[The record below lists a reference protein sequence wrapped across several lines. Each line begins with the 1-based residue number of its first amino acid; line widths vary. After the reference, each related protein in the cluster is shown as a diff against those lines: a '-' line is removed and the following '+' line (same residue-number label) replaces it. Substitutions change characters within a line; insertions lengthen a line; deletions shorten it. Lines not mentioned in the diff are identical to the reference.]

1 MVHWYL
7 IRTKSGLERR
17 VQACLARELSE
28 LFLPLL
34 KTRARRWGTLV
45 DSIVPLF
52 PCYVFA
58 LFDIEQRYRLVR
70 YTVGVREVLCAGG
83 EFLTVNDSVI
93 EDLKR
98 RCMHGPIELPDIPIR
113 NGESVRVLRGPFRG
127 LGAVFESYLPGS
139 ERVRVLLSTLR
150 NSGPR
155 LVLPASSVALDPEHA
170 A

>member
-17 VQACLARELSE
+17 VREQLTSE
-28 LFLPLL
+28 LLKLFLPLL
-34 KTRARRWGTLV
+34 KTRAQRWGTLV

-58 LFDIEQRYRLVR
+58 LFDIEQHYRLVR
-70 YTVGVREVLCAGG
+70 YTVGVREVSCVGG
-83 EFLTVNDSVI
+83 EFLAVNDSII

-98 RCMHGPIELPDIPIR
+98 RCVQGPIELPDTPIR

-127 LGAVFESYLPGS
+127 LGAVFEGYLAGS
-139 ERVRVLLSTLR
+139 ERVRVLLSSLK
-150 NSGPR
+150 NAGPR
-155 LVLPASSVALDPEHA
+155 LVLPASSVAFDPEHA
-170 A
+170 

>member
-17 VQACLARELSE
+17 VREQLTPELPE

-34 KTRARRWGTLV
+34 KTKARRWGMLV
-45 DSIVPLF
+45 DSVVPLF

-70 YTVGVREVLCAGG
+70 YTVGVREVPCVGG
-83 EFLTVNDSVI
+83 EFLAVNDSII

-98 RCMHGPIELPDIPIR
+98 RCVHGPIELPDTPIR
-113 NGESVRVLRGPFRG
+113 NGECVQVLRGSFRG
-127 LGAVFESYLPGS
+127 LGAVFEGYLAGT
-139 ERVRVLLSTLR
+139 ERVRILLSSLK
-150 NSGPR
+150 NAGPR
-155 LVLPASSVALDPEHA
+155 LVLPASSVAFEPKHA
-170 A
+170 S